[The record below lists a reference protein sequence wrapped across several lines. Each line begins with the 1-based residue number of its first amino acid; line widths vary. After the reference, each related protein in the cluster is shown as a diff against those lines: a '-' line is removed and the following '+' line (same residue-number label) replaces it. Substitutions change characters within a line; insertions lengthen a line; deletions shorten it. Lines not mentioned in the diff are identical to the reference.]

1 MADRLKQ
8 IWTDFADRTSVHLT
22 AVDIEGLPR
31 PERREQPGED
41 LAEFTPQPQNGRM
54 AESDA
59 VQAAFQALHADILAK
74 GKNAKRRRG
83 EPEVSF
89 DADPAPLPDT
99 LDQQL
104 FADLASTDMRV
115 RRGSSDY
122 LAYASERQDAWKR
135 RKKKWFFGLF

>member
-8 IWTDFADRTSVHLT
+8 IWTDFSNRTSVHLT

-31 PERREQPGED
+31 PERRESLDQD
-41 LAEFTPQPQNGRM
+41 MAEFTPKAQSQTK
-54 AESDA
+54 ESDA
-59 VQAAFQALHADILAK
+59 VQAAFQALHADIVAK
-74 GKNAKRRRG
+74 GKRSRRRS
-83 EPEVSF
+83 EPEASF
-89 DADPAPLPDT
+89 DADPVPLPDS

-104 FADLASTDMRV
+104 FADLASTDQRV

-122 LAYASERQDAWKR
+122 LSYAADRQDAWKR

>member
-8 IWTDFADRTSVHLT
+8 IWTDFSGRTSVHLT
-22 AVDIEGLPR
+22 AVDIESLPR
-31 PERREQPGED
+31 PERREQVDQD
-41 LAEFTPQPQNGRM
+41 LAEFTSQAQRPS

-59 VQAAFQALHADILAK
+59 VQAAFQALHADIQAKAK
-74 GKNAKRRRG
+74 GAKRRRG

-89 DADPAPLPDT
+89 DADPSPLPDV
-99 LDQQL
+99 LDEQL
-104 FADLASTDMRV
+104 LADLRATDMRV

-122 LAYASERQDAWKR
+122 LAYAADRQDAWKR